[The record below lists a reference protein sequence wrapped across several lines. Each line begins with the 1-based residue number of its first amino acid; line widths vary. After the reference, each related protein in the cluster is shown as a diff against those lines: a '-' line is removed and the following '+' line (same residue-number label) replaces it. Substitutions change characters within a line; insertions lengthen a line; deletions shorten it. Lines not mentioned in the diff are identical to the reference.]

1 MTTPRRSSPGAR
13 SARGE
18 QRRGDPEKRLT
29 TTAAGPT
36 LAHRDDIQG
45 LRAIAVLTVIAS
57 HADVPFVPG
66 GFVGVDVFFVISG
79 FLISQL
85 LFREVDRS
93 GRLSIPGFYARRA
106 RRILPAATLV
116 TMATIVASA
125 VWLSAI
131 DLLEV
136 VKDALWAV
144 FFAANIHFAAVG
156 TDYFA
161 QENPPSPLQH
171 YWSLSV
177 EEQFYLVWP
186 ALLLVLVLVAR
197 RRAQKQA
204 LPRRLVLAV
213 LAVVT
218 VASFA
223 WSVVS
228 TSSDPLAA
236 YFSTPAR
243 AWELGLGALTALVAP
258 AVASRWSGVVRGLV
272 CGAGLGLIAVA
283 CGAYSDQTPFPGWQ
297 AALPVVGSALVLL
310 AGAGGQ
316 AHQPLPVR
324 ALGVLPMRVVGD
336 WSYSLYLWHWPVLII
351 AERRLGHGL
360 GFSRTLLCVA
370 VVFVLSA
377 LTFRYVEQPFRSP
390 KRFPVRR
397 ALTLYPTAV
406 ALVAAGAV
414 GGHYYS
420 EWSSGALGDNPAIS
434 LTNFG
439 VKDPSKYH
447 LDKDRT
453 VALVQASVIAARH
466 HMAIPSKLEPDIL
479 TVRDDEPDVGACD
492 YEHDS
497 RELCPR
503 GDPSAD
509 RSIVVFGNSH
519 ARMWIP
525 AFDKI
530 GKELGYRTYYFVK
543 PNCAAT
549 LVSVGELVPGS
560 PLWPECDD
568 FRSWAL
574 DQIAT
579 LDPDLVVVASSG
591 PNPVLYDQHGTKIPQ
606 DGIDAAA
613 RDGYIDLFTRLS
625 TTARRAVLL
634 RDVPKSEEL
643 PDECLTKKGNDLGDC
658 LFTPLAASVND
669 ADLSVQ
675 AAEQTGTAVVDPTKW
690 ICWDG
695 SCPTVIGD
703 VLPYRD
709 RGHLT
714 TLYAAS
720 LSDQLAKALG
730 LTGG

>member
-1 MTTPRRSSPGAR
+1 M
-13 SARGE
+13 
-18 QRRGDPEKRLT
+18 
-29 TTAAGPT
+29 
-36 LAHRDDIQG
+36 
-45 LRAIAVLTVIAS
+45 AS
-57 HADVPFVPG
+57 HASVPLLQG

-79 FLISQL
+79 FLISLL

-93 GRLSIPGFYARRA
+93 GSVSIPSFYARRA

-116 TMATIVASA
+116 MLATIVASA
-125 VWLSAI
+125 IWLSAI

-144 FFAANIHFAAVG
+144 FFAANIRFAAVG
-156 TDYFA
+156 TDYFS

-197 RRAQKQA
+197 RRA
-204 LPRRLVLAV
+204 LPRGLVLAV
-213 LAVVT
+213 LVAIT

-223 WSVVS
+223 WSVIY
-228 TSSDPLAA
+228 TGSDPLAA
-236 YFSTPAR
+236 YFSTLAR
-243 AWELGLGALTALVAP
+243 AWELGVGAITALVATTI
-258 AVASRWSGVVRGLV
+258 AARWSALVRGLV
-272 CGAGLGLIAVA
+272 CVAGLVAIGIACVTF
-283 CGAYSDQTPFPGWQ
+283 SDSTPFPGYA

-316 AHQPLPVR
+316 ETQPAPIR
-324 ALGVLPMRVVGD
+324 ALGVLPMRTVGD

-351 AERRLGHGL
+351 AARKVDPDLAHGL
-360 GFSRTLLCVA
+360 GFWRTAVCLV

-377 LTFRYVEQPFRSP
+377 LTYRYVEQPFRSP
-390 KRFPVRR
+390 RRFPVRR
-397 ALTLYPTAV
+397 ALTLYPAAV
-406 ALVAAGAV
+406 ALVAAGAL

-420 EWSSGALGDNPAIS
+420 EWSSGALGNNPAIS
-434 LTNFG
+434 LSNFG
-439 VKDPSKYH
+439 VKDPSKYQ
-447 LDKDRT
+447 LDDDQT

-466 HMAIPSKLEPDIL
+466 HMAIPSQLQPDIL

-497 RELCPR
+497 RDLCPR
-503 GDPSAD
+503 GDPDAD

-530 GKELGYRTYYFVK
+530 GKELGYKTYYFVK
-543 PNCAAT
+543 PNCAAS

-579 LDPDLVVVASSG
+579 IHPDLAVVASSG
-591 PNPVLYDQHGTKIPQ
+591 PNPVLYDKDGNRIPKA
-606 DGIDAAA
+606 GVPAAVE
-613 RDGYIDLFTRLS
+613 DGYVDLFQQLS
-625 TTARRAVLL
+625 TSAKDTVLL

-643 PDECLTKKGNDLGDC
+643 PDECLTRKGNDLGDC
-658 LFTPLAASVND
+658 LFKPLAASVDD
-669 ADLSVQ
+669 ADISES
-675 AAEQTGTAVVDPTKW
+675 AARSTGTQVVDPTRW

-695 SCPTVIGD
+695 SCPAVIGN

-720 LSDQLAKALG
+720 LADELVDSLG
-730 LTGG
+730 LTR

>member
-1 MTTPRRSSPGAR
+1 VSATTATTPATESTATP
-13 SARGE
+13 
-18 QRRGDPEKRLT
+18 RLR
-29 TTAAGPT
+29 
-36 LAHRDDIQG
+36 HRHDVQG

-57 HADVPFVPG
+57 HASVPYLDG

-85 LFREVDRS
+85 LFREVDKS

-116 TMATIVASA
+116 TIATIVASA

-136 VKDALWAV
+136 CKDAVWTV
-144 FFAANIHFAAVG
+144 FFAANIRFAAVG

-161 QENPPSPLQH
+161 QDQPPSPLQH
-171 YWSLSV
+171 FWSLSV

-186 ALLLVLVLVAR
+186 ALLLALVLLAR
-197 RRAQKQA
+197 RRA
-204 LPRRLVLAV
+204 LPRGLVLAV
-213 LAVVT
+213 LALVT
-218 VASFA
+218 GASFA

-228 TSSDPLAA
+228 TASDPLAA

-243 AWELGLGALTALVAP
+243 VWELGLGALTAV
-258 AVASRWSGVVRGLV
+258 VASGIAARWSGFLRGLV
-272 CGAGLGLIAVA
+272 CATGLVCIAVA
-283 CGAYSDQTPFPGWQ
+283 CVTYSDATPFPGSA

-316 AHQPLPVR
+316 AVQPLPVR
-324 ALGVLPMRVVGD
+324 ALGVLPMRTVGD

-351 AERRLGHGL
+351 AARRLDPEGTEPL
-360 GFSRTLLCVA
+360 GFWRTAICLV

-377 LTFRYVEQPFRSP
+377 LTYWYVEQPFRSP
-390 KRFPVRR
+390 RRFPVRR
-397 ALTLYPTAV
+397 ALLLYPAAV
-406 ALVAAGAV
+406 ALVVTASL
-414 GGHYYS
+414 GGRHYS
-420 EWSSGALGDNPAIS
+420 EWSSGALGDNPAVS

-439 VKDPSKYH
+439 VNDPSKYQ
-447 LDKDRT
+447 LDKDKT

-503 GDPSAD
+503 GDPDAD
-509 RSIVVFGNSH
+509 RTIVVFGNSH

-525 AFDKI
+525 AFDAI
-530 GKELGYRTYYFVK
+530 GKELGYKTYYFVK
-543 PNCAAT
+543 PNCGAS

-560 PLWPECDD
+560 PEWPECDD

-579 LDPDLVVVASSG
+579 LRPDLAVVASSG
-591 PNPVLYDQHGTKIPQ
+591 PNPVLYDKDGNRIPKE
-606 DGIDAAA
+606 GVPFAV
-613 RDGYIDLFTRLS
+613 RDGYVDLFDQLS
-625 TTARRAVLL
+625 GSAERTVLL
-634 RDVPKSEEL
+634 RDVPKSEDL

-658 LFTPLAASVND
+658 LFKPLAASVND
-669 ADLSVQ
+669 ADISE
-675 AAEQTGTAVVDPTKW
+675 AAARSTGTEVVDPTKW
-690 ICWDG
+690 LCWDG

-714 TLYAAS
+714 TVYAAS
-720 LSDQLAKALG
+720 LADELTKALE
-730 LTGG
+730 LTRP

>member
-1 MTTPRRSSPGAR
+1 MTTTPPA
-13 SARGE
+13 
-18 QRRGDPEKRLT
+18 
-29 TTAAGPT
+29 PT
-36 LAHRDDIQG
+36 LAHRNDVQG

-57 HADVPFVPG
+57 HAKVPFLPG

-85 LFREVDRS
+85 LFREVERS
-93 GRLSIPGFYARRA
+93 GRVSIPGFYARRA

-116 TMATIVASA
+116 TIATIVASA
-125 VWLSAI
+125 IWLSAI
-131 DLLEV
+131 DLVEV

-161 QENPPSPLQH
+161 QEEPPSPLQH

-197 RRAQKQA
+197 RRA
-204 LPRRLVLAV
+204 LPKRLVLAV
-213 LAVVT
+213 LVVIT
-218 VASFA
+218 LASFV

-243 AWELGLGALTALVAP
+243 AFELGLGGLTALVATRL
-258 AVASRWSGVVRGLV
+258 AGRWSALVRGLV
-272 CGAGLGLIAVA
+272 CSAGLVLILVA
-283 CGAYSDQTPFPGWQ
+283 CVAYGDQTPFPGS
-297 AALPVVGSALVLL
+297 AAAVPVVGSALVLL

-316 AHQPLPVR
+316 ARQPLPIR

-351 AERRLGHGL
+351 AERKVDPTLVHGL
-360 GFSRTLLCVA
+360 GFWRTALCIA

-377 LTFRYVEQPFRSP
+377 LTYRYVEQPFRSP
-390 KRFPVRR
+390 RRFPVRR
-397 ALTLYPTAV
+397 ALTLYPAAV
-406 ALVAAGAV
+406 ALVAAGSL

-420 EWSSGALGDNPAIS
+420 EYASGALGDNPAIS

-439 VKDPSKYH
+439 VKDPSRFK
-447 LDKDRT
+447 LDKDPK

-466 HMAIPSKLEPDIL
+466 HMAIPSKLDPDIL
-479 TVRDDEPDVGACD
+479 TVRNDEPDVGACD

-497 RELCPR
+497 RQLCPF
-503 GDPSAD
+503 GDPEAD

-519 ARMWIP
+519 GRMWIP

-560 PLWPECDD
+560 PLWPACDD

-579 LDPDLVVVASSG
+579 LHPDLVVVSSSG
-591 PNPVLYDQHGTKIPQ
+591 PNPVLYDKEGNRIPK

-613 RDGYIDLFTRLS
+613 RDGYVDLFTRLS
-625 TTARRAVLL
+625 TTAQHTVLL

-658 LFTPLAASVND
+658 LFKPLAASVTD

-675 AAEQTGTAVVDPTKW
+675 AAEQTGTQVVDPTKW

-695 SCPTVIGD
+695 SCPAVIGNT
-703 VLPYRD
+703 LPYRD

-714 TLYAAS
+714 TTYAAS
-720 LSDQLAKALG
+720 LSDELIKALG
-730 LTGG
+730 LS

>member
-1 MTTPRRSSPGAR
+1 MS
-13 SARGE
+13 
-18 QRRGDPEKRLT
+18 DT
-29 TTAAGPT
+29 TTRPVPT
-36 LAHRDDIQG
+36 LRHRDDIQG

-57 HADVPFVPG
+57 HASVPFLPG

-85 LFREVDRS
+85 LFREVERS
-93 GRLSIPGFYARRA
+93 GRVSIPGFYARRA

-116 TMATIVASA
+116 TIATVVASA
-125 VWLSAI
+125 IWLSAI
-131 DLLEV
+131 DLVEV
-136 VKDALWAV
+136 VKDSLWAV

-161 QENPPSPLQH
+161 AEEPPSPLQH

-197 RRAQKQA
+197 RRALPKQ
-204 LPRRLVLAV
+204 LVFAV
-213 LAVVT
+213 LLVVT
-218 VASFA
+218 VASFV

-228 TSSDPLAA
+228 TASDPLAA

-243 AWELGLGALTALVAP
+243 AFELGLGALTALVAS
-258 AVASRWSGVVRGLV
+258 AVAARWSAMVRGLV
-272 CGAGLGLIAVA
+272 CAAGLVLIAVA
-283 CGAYSDQTPFPGWQ
+283 CVFYGDATPFPGW
-297 AALPVVGSALVLL
+297 AAAVPVVGSALVLL
-310 AGAGGQ
+310 AGAGGT
-316 AHQPLPVR
+316 AREGGVQPLPIR
-324 ALGVLPMRVVGD
+324 ALGVLPMRTVGD

-351 AERRLGHGL
+351 AERRLDDGL
-360 GFSRTLLCVA
+360 GFWRTSLCVA

-390 KRFPVRR
+390 RRFPVRR
-397 ALTLYPTAV
+397 ALTLYPAAV
-406 ALVAAGAV
+406 AMVAVAAV

-420 EWSSGALGDNPAIS
+420 EYASGALGDNPAITLS
-434 LTNFG
+434 NFG
-439 VKDPSKYH
+439 VKDPSKYQ
-447 LDKDRT
+447 LDKDKT

-466 HMAIPSKLEPDIL
+466 HMAIPSRLEPDIL
-479 TVRDDEPDVGACD
+479 TVRDDEPDVGECN
-492 YEHDS
+492 YEKDS
-497 RELCPR
+497 RQLCPR
-503 GDPSAD
+503 GDPGAD

-525 AFDKI
+525 AFDAI

-560 PLWPECDD
+560 PLWPECDE
-568 FRSWAL
+568 FRDWAL
-574 DQIAT
+574 DQVAA

-591 PNPVLYDQHGTKIPQ
+591 PNPVLYDDEGNRVPK
-606 DGIDAAA
+606 DGIDDAA
-613 RDGYIDLFTRLS
+613 REGYVDLFTRLS

-634 RDVPKSEEL
+634 RDVPKSEDL

-658 LFTPLAASVND
+658 AFTPLPASVND
-669 ADLSVQ
+669 ADLSVDA
-675 AAEQTGTAVVDPTKW
+675 AAETGTEVVDPTKW
-690 ICWDG
+690 LCWDG
-695 SCPTVIGD
+695 TCPTVIGD

-714 TLYAAS
+714 TVYAAA
-720 LSDQLAKALG
+720 LADELTEALG
-730 LTGG
+730 LTRA

>member
-1 MTTPRRSSPGAR
+1 VSESGPA
-13 SARGE
+13 
-18 QRRGDPEKRLT
+18 
-29 TTAAGPT
+29 PT
-36 LAHRDDIQG
+36 LSHRDDVQG

-57 HADVPFVPG
+57 HASVPFLPG

-85 LFREVDRS
+85 LFREVEKS
-93 GRLSIPGFYARRA
+93 GRVSIPGFYARRA

-116 TMATIVASA
+116 TISTVVASA
-125 VWLSAI
+125 IWLSAI
-131 DLLEV
+131 DLVEV
-136 VKDALWAV
+136 VKDSLWAV

-161 QENPPSPLQH
+161 QEEPPSPLQH

-186 ALLLVLVLVAR
+186 ALLLVLVLLAR
-197 RRAQKQA
+197 RRSAG
-204 LPRRLVLAV
+204 LPRPLVFGV
-213 LAVVT
+213 LLVIT
-218 VASFA
+218 VASFV

-243 AWELGLGALTALVAP
+243 AWELGLGALTALVANS
-258 AVASRWSGVVRGLV
+258 VAARWSALVRGLV
-272 CGAGLGLIAVA
+272 CSTGLVLIAVA
-283 CGAYSDQTPFPGWQ
+283 CVFYGDATPFPGS
-297 AALPVVGSALVLL
+297 AAAVPVVGSALVLL

-316 AHQPLPVR
+316 ATQPLPIR
-324 ALGVLPMRVVGD
+324 ALGVLPMRTVGD

-351 AERRLGHGL
+351 AQRRVDADL
-360 GFSRTLLCVA
+360 GFWRTAVCVA

-397 ALTLYPTAV
+397 ALTLYPAAV
-406 ALVAAGAV
+406 AIVAVGAV

-420 EWSSGALGDNPAIS
+420 EYASGALGDNPAIS

-439 VKDPSKYH
+439 VKDPSKYK
-447 LDKDRT
+447 LAKDKT

-503 GDPSAD
+503 GDPNAD

-530 GKELGYRTYYFVK
+530 GEELGYRTYYFVK

-574 DQIAT
+574 DQIST

-591 PNPVLYDQHGTKIPQ
+591 PNPVLYDADGNKIPK
-606 DGIDAAA
+606 DGIDDAA
-613 RDGYIDLFTRLS
+613 RQGYVDLFTRLS
-625 TTARRAVLL
+625 TTAQHAVLL
-634 RDVPKSEEL
+634 RDVPKSEDL

-658 LFTPLAASVND
+658 LFTPLPASVVD
-669 ADLSVQ
+669 ANLSQQ
-675 AAEQTGTAVVDPTKW
+675 AADETGTPVVDPTQW
-690 ICWDG
+690 LCWDG

-714 TLYAAS
+714 TVYAAS
-720 LSDQLAKALG
+720 LTDELIKALG
-730 LTGG
+730 LS

>member
-1 MTTPRRSSPGAR
+1 MSSTETSTPR
-13 SARGE
+13 
-18 QRRGDPEKRLT
+18 
-29 TTAAGPT
+29 
-36 LAHRDDIQG
+36 LAHRDDVQG

-57 HADVPFVPG
+57 HANVPFLPG

-85 LFREVDRS
+85 LFREVERS
-93 GRLSIPGFYARRA
+93 GRVSIPGFYARRA

-116 TMATIVASA
+116 TVATIVASA
-125 VWLSAI
+125 IWLSAI

-161 QENPPSPLQH
+161 AEEPPSPLQH

-197 RRAQKQA
+197 RRA
-204 LPRRLVLAV
+204 LPKRLVLGV
-213 LAVVT
+213 LLVIT
-218 VASFA
+218 VASFV

-243 AWELGLGALTALVAP
+243 AFELGLGALTALVAS
-258 AVASRWSGVVRGLV
+258 AVVTRWSSLVRGLV
-272 CGAGLGLIAVA
+272 CSAGLVLILVA
-283 CGAYSDQTPFPGWQ
+283 CVAYDDQTAFPGW
-297 AALPVVGSALVLL
+297 AAAVPVVGSALVLL
-310 AGAGGQ
+310 AGAGGR
-316 AHQPLPVR
+316 APEDARQPTPIR

-351 AERRLGHGL
+351 AQRKLAADAGAPDADL
-360 GFSRTLLCVA
+360 GFWRTTICIA

-377 LTFRYVEQPFRSP
+377 LTYRYVEQPFRSP

-397 ALTLYPTAV
+397 ALTLYPAAV
-406 ALVAAGAV
+406 AVVAAGSL

-420 EWSSGALGDNPAIS
+420 QYASGALGDNPPIS

-439 VKDPSKYH
+439 VKDPSKFK
-447 LDKDRT
+447 LDKDPT

-466 HMAIPSKLEPDIL
+466 HMAIPSKLDPDIL
-479 TVRDDEPDVGACD
+479 TVRNDEPDVGACD

-503 GDPSAD
+503 GDANAD
-509 RSIVVFGNSH
+509 RTIVVFGNSH

-530 GKELGYRTYYFVK
+530 GSELGYRTYYFVK

-549 LVSVGELVPGS
+549 LVTVGKLEPGS

-591 PNPVLYDQHGTKIPQ
+591 PNPVLYDAAGNRIPK
-606 DGIDAAA
+606 DGIEDAA
-613 RDGYIDLFTRLS
+613 REGYVDLFTRLS
-625 TTARRAVLL
+625 TTAQRTVLL
-634 RDVPKSEEL
+634 RDVPKSEVL
-643 PDECLTKKGNDLGDC
+643 PDECLTQKGNDLGDC
-658 LFTPLAASVND
+658 LFKPLAASVTD

-675 AAEQTGTAVVDPTKW
+675 AAEQTGTTVVDPTKW

-703 VLPYRD
+703 TLPYRD

-714 TLYAAS
+714 TTYAAS
-720 LSDQLAKALG
+720 LADELVTALG
-730 LTGG
+730 LS

>member
-1 MTTPRRSSPGAR
+1 MSDTTERPGPRLR
-13 SARGE
+13 
-18 QRRGDPEKRLT
+18 
-29 TTAAGPT
+29 
-36 LAHRDDIQG
+36 HRDDIQG

-57 HADVPFVPG
+57 HANVPFLPG

-85 LFREVDRS
+85 LFREVERS
-93 GRLSIPGFYARRA
+93 GRVSIPGFYARRA

-116 TMATIVASA
+116 TIATIVASA
-125 VWLSAI
+125 IWLSAI
-131 DLLEV
+131 DLVEV
-136 VKDALWAV
+136 VKDSLWAV

-161 QENPPSPLQH
+161 AEEPPSPLQH

-197 RRAQKQA
+197 RRA
-204 LPRRLVLAV
+204 LPKRLVFGV
-213 LAVVT
+213 LLGVT

-243 AWELGLGALTALVAP
+243 AFELGLGALTALVAS
-258 AVASRWSGVVRGLV
+258 AVAARWSALVRGLV
-272 CGAGLGLIAVA
+272 CSSGLVLILVA
-283 CGAYSDQTPFPGWQ
+283 CLAYDDQTAFPGYA

-310 AGAGGQ
+310 AGAGPQ
-316 AHQPLPVR
+316 RAQPLPVR

-351 AERRLGHGL
+351 AQRRLDADL
-360 GFSRTLLCVA
+360 GFWRTTLCVV

-377 LTFRYVEQPFRSP
+377 LTYTFVEQPFRSP
-390 KRFPVRR
+390 ARFPVRR
-397 ALTLYPTAV
+397 ALALYPAAV
-406 ALVAAGAV
+406 AVVAVGAV

-420 EWSSGALGDNPAIS
+420 EYASGALGDNPPIS

-439 VKDPSKYH
+439 VKDPSKFK
-447 LDKDRT
+447 LDQDKT

-466 HMAIPSKLEPDIL
+466 DMAIPSKLVPDVL
-479 TVRDDEPDVGACD
+479 TVRDDEPDVGACN
-492 YEHDS
+492 YEKDS

-503 GDPSAD
+503 GDPEAD

-519 ARMWIP
+519 GRMWIP
-525 AFDKI
+525 AFDDIAEK
-530 GKELGYRTYYFVK
+530 LGYRTYYFVK
-543 PNCAAT
+543 PNCSAT

-568 FRSWAL
+568 FRAWAL

-591 PNPVLYDQHGTKIPQ
+591 PNPALYDADGNRVPK
-606 DGIDAAA
+606 DGIDDAA
-613 RDGYIDLFTRLS
+613 REGYVDLFTRLS
-625 TTARRAVLL
+625 TTAQRTVLL

-658 LFTPLAASVND
+658 LFKPLAASVVD
-669 ADLSVQ
+669 ADLSV
-675 AAEQTGTAVVDPTKW
+675 AAADETGTEVVDPTKW
-690 ICWDG
+690 LCWDG
-695 SCPTVIGD
+695 ACPTVIGD

-714 TLYAAS
+714 TIYAAS
-720 LSDQLAKALG
+720 LSDELITALALS
-730 LTGG
+730 

>member
-1 MTTPRRSSPGAR
+1 VNS
-13 SARGE
+13 
-18 QRRGDPEKRLT
+18 
-29 TTAAGPT
+29 TAPAPT
-36 LAHRDDIQG
+36 LAHRDDVQG

-57 HADVPFVPG
+57 HASVPFLAG

-85 LFREVDRS
+85 LFREVERS

-116 TMATIVASA
+116 TVATVVASA
-125 VWLSAI
+125 IWLSAI
-131 DLLEV
+131 DLVEV
-136 VKDALWAV
+136 AKDALWAV

-161 QENPPSPLQH
+161 QEEPPSPLQH

-197 RRAQKQA
+197 RRALPKQ
-204 LPRRLVLAV
+204 LVFGV
-213 LAVVT
+213 LLVVT
-218 VASFA
+218 VASFV

-243 AWELGLGALTALVAP
+243 AFELGLGALTALVAP
-258 AVASRWSGVVRGLV
+258 AVAARWSALVRGLV
-272 CGAGLGLIAVA
+272 CAAGLVLIAVA
-283 CGAYSDQTPFPGWQ
+283 CVAYGDATPFPGS
-297 AALPVVGSALVLL
+297 AAAVPVVGSALVLL

-316 AHQPLPVR
+316 PSQPLPIR
-324 ALGVLPMRVVGD
+324 ALGVLPMRTVGD

-351 AERRLGHGL
+351 AQRRLDHGL
-360 GFSRTLLCVA
+360 GFWRTALCVA

-397 ALTLYPTAV
+397 ALTLYPAAV
-406 ALVAAGAV
+406 AIVAAGSL

-420 EWSSGALGDNPAIS
+420 EYASGALGDNPAIS

-439 VKDPSKYH
+439 VKDPSKFK
-447 LDKDRT
+447 LDKDPT

-466 HMAIPSKLEPDIL
+466 DMAIPSKLEPDIL

-503 GDPSAD
+503 GDDGAD

-530 GKELGYRTYYFVK
+530 GEELGYRTYYFVK

-574 DQIAT
+574 EQVAS

-591 PNPVLYDQHGTKIPQ
+591 PNPVLYDADGNKIPK
-606 DGIDAAA
+606 DGIDDAA
-613 RDGYIDLFTRLS
+613 RQGYVDLFTRLS
-625 TTARRAVLL
+625 STARRTVLL
-634 RDVPKSEEL
+634 RDVPKSEDL

-658 LFTPLAASVND
+658 LFTPLPASVND
-669 ADLSVQ
+669 ADLSEQ
-675 AAEQTGTAVVDPTKW
+675 AADQTGTTVVDPTKW

-714 TLYAAS
+714 TVYVES
-720 LSDQLAKALG
+720 LSDELVKALG
-730 LTGG
+730 LS

>member
-1 MTTPRRSSPGAR
+1 MSTAKTPTAT
-13 SARGE
+13 A
-18 QRRGDPEKRLT
+18 T
-29 TTAAGPT
+29 TTVAETTATT
-36 LAHRDDIQG
+36 LRHRDDVQG

-57 HADVPFVPG
+57 HASVPFLDG

-85 LFREVDRS
+85 LFREVERS
-93 GRLSIPGFYARRA
+93 GRVSIAGFYARRA

-116 TMATIVASA
+116 TIATIVASA

-136 VKDALWAV
+136 AKDALWAV

-161 QENPPSPLQH
+161 QDQPPSPLQH

-186 ALLLVLVLVAR
+186 ALLLVLVLLAR
-197 RRAQKQA
+197 RRA
-204 LPRRLVLAV
+204 LPRRLVLTV
-213 LAVVT
+213 LVLVT
-218 VASFA
+218 GASFA

-243 AWELGLGALTALVAP
+243 AWELGLGALTALVATGI
-258 AVASRWSGVVRGLV
+258 AARWSGLVRGLV
-272 CGAGLGLIAVA
+272 CSAGLVLIAVA
-283 CGAYSDQTPFPGWQ
+283 CVSYSDATPFPGSA

-316 AHQPLPVR
+316 DDQPLPIR
-324 ALGVLPMRVVGD
+324 ALGVLPMRTVGD

-351 AERRLGHGL
+351 AERKVDPDLGHGL
-360 GFSRTLLCVA
+360 GFWRTAVCLA

-377 LTFRYVEQPFRSP
+377 LTYRYVEQPFRSP
-390 KRFPVRR
+390 RRFPVRR
-397 ALTLYPTAV
+397 ALTLYPAAV
-406 ALVAAGAV
+406 ALVVAGSV
-414 GGHYYS
+414 GGHYYG

-434 LTNFG
+434 LSNFG
-439 VKDPSKYH
+439 VKDPSRYQ
-447 LDKDRT
+447 LDPDKT

-503 GDPSAD
+503 GDASAH

-525 AFDKI
+525 AFDRI
-530 GKELGYRTYYFVK
+530 GQELGYRTYYFVK
-543 PNCAAT
+543 PNCGAS

-574 DQIAT
+574 DQVAS

-591 PNPVLYDQHGTKIPQ
+591 PNPVLYDDSGQRIPK
-606 DGIDAAA
+606 DGIDDAV
-613 RDGYIDLFTRLS
+613 RQGYVDLFTRLS
-625 TTARRAVLL
+625 TTAKRTVLL
-634 RDVPKSEEL
+634 RDVPKSEDL

-658 LFTPLAASVND
+658 LFKPLAASVND
-669 ADLSVQ
+669 ADISEE
-675 AAEQTGTAVVDPTKW
+675 AARSTGTQVVDPTKW
-690 ICWDG
+690 LCWDG
-695 SCPTVIGD
+695 SCPSVIGD

-714 TLYAAS
+714 TVYAAS
-720 LSDQLAKALG
+720 LTDELVKALG
-730 LTGG
+730 LTA

>member
-1 MTTPRRSSPGAR
+1 MSGSTPAPA
-13 SARGE
+13 
-18 QRRGDPEKRLT
+18 
-29 TTAAGPT
+29 
-36 LAHRDDIQG
+36 LAHRDDVQG

-57 HADVPFVPG
+57 HASVPFLSG

-85 LFREVDRS
+85 LFREVEKS

-116 TMATIVASA
+116 TIATVAASA
-125 VWLSAI
+125 IWLSAV
-131 DLLEV
+131 DLLTV

-144 FFAANIHFAAVG
+144 FFAANIHFAEVG

-161 QENPPSPLQH
+161 QEEPPSPLQH

-186 ALLLVLVLVAR
+186 ALLLVLVLLAR
-197 RRAQKQA
+197 RRS
-204 LPRRLVLAV
+204 LPRGLVLAV
-213 LAVVT
+213 LLVLT
-218 VASFA
+218 GASFV

-243 AWELGLGALTALVAP
+243 AWELGLGALTALVASS
-258 AVASRWSGVVRGLV
+258 VASRMSSLVRGLV
-272 CGAGLGLIAVA
+272 CLAGLVLIGIACVA
-283 CGAYSDQTPFPGWQ
+283 YGDQTPFPGS
-297 AALPVVGSALVLL
+297 AAAVPVVGSALVLL

-316 AHQPLPVR
+316 SAQPLPVR

-351 AERRLGHGL
+351 AERRVGDL
-360 GFSRTLLCVA
+360 GFWRTALCVA

-377 LTFRYVEQPFRSP
+377 LTYRYVEQPFRSP
-390 KRFPVRR
+390 RRFPTRR
-397 ALTLYPTAV
+397 ALTLYPAAV
-406 ALVAAGAV
+406 AIVAAGSL

-420 EWSSGALGDNPAIS
+420 EYSAGAFGDNPPI
-434 LTNFG
+434 TVDDFG
-439 VKDPSKYH
+439 VKDPSKFD
-447 LDKDRT
+447 LSDDPT
-453 VALVQASVIAARH
+453 AALVQASVIAARH
-466 HMAIPSKLEPDIL
+466 HMAIPSQLTPDIL

-492 YEHDS
+492 YQNDS

-503 GDPSAD
+503 GDTSAD

-525 AFDKI
+525 TFDEI
-530 GKELGYRTYYFVK
+530 GAELGYTTYYFVK
-543 PNCAAT
+543 PNCAAS
-549 LVSVGELVPGS
+549 LVTVGELVPGS
-560 PLWPECDD
+560 PPWPECDD

-574 DQIAT
+574 DQIAS
-579 LDPDLVVVASSG
+579 LHPALVVVASSG
-591 PNPVLYDQHGTKIPQ
+591 PNPVLYDSSGDRIPK
-606 DGIDAAA
+606 DRVDAAVQA
-613 RDGYIDLFTRLS
+613 GYVDLFGRLS
-625 TTARRAVLL
+625 TTADRSVLL
-634 RDVPKSEEL
+634 RDVPKSEDL
-643 PDECLTKKGNDLGDC
+643 PDECLTEKGNDLGDC
-658 LFTPLAASVND
+658 LFSPLPASVND
-669 ADLSVQ
+669 ADISV
-675 AAEQTGTAVVDPTKW
+675 AAADESGTEVVDPTPW

-695 SCPTVIGD
+695 SCPAVIGD

-714 TLYAAS
+714 TVYAAS
-720 LSDQLAKALG
+720 LADEVTEALG
-730 LTGG
+730 LTEG